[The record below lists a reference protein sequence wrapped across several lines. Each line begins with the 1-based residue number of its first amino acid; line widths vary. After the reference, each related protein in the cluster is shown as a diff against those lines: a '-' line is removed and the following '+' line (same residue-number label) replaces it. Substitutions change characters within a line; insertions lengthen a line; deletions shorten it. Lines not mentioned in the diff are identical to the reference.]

1 MTLPVLYTIG
11 HSTHAGEEFRNLLTR
26 HGIGCLVDVRRFP
39 GSRKFPQF
47 NQEPLEASLR
57 EVGIVYRWMVG
68 LGGRRKSAG
77 KGPSLNEG
85 LRNES
90 FRNYADYMLT
100 EQFRSALEPLL
111 EIAATTPTA
120 IMCSESLFWRCHRR
134 LISDYLV
141 SRGGTVIH
149 IMPDGKTQPHS
160 LTAGAKVADGVL
172 TYPSE
177 PADVER
183 RLFE

>member
-1 MTLPVLYTIG
+1 
-11 HSTHAGEEFRNLLTR
+11 
-26 HGIGCLVDVRRFP
+26 
-39 GSRKFPQF
+39 
-47 NQEPLEASLR
+47 
-57 EVGIVYRWMVG
+57 
-68 LGGRRKSAG
+68 
-77 KGPSLNEG
+77 
-85 LRNES
+85 
-90 FRNYADYMLT
+90 MLT